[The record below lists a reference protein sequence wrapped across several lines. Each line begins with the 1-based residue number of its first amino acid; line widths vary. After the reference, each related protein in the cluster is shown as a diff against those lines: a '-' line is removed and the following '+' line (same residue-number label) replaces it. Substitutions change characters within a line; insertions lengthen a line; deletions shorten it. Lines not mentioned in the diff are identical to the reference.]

1 MMSEVSSRLVNRIK
15 KDNEILKDRSE
26 RYLRDLRV
34 YKEFNDKL
42 LEENLKLEN
51 EILNLRKMI
60 NIYENRQDRI
70 KN

>member
-1 MMSEVSSRLVNRIK
+1 MSEISTRLVNRIK

-42 LEENLKLEN
+42 IEENLKLEN
-51 EILNLRKMI
+51 EILNLRKII

>member
-1 MMSEVSSRLVNRIK
+1 MSETSTRMINRIK
-15 KDNEILKDRSE
+15 KDNEILKDRAE

-42 LEENLKLEN
+42 VNENLKLEE

-60 NIYENRQDRI
+60 KIYENR
-70 KN
+70 

>member
-1 MMSEVSSRLVNRIK
+1 MSEVSSRMINRIK

-42 LEENLKLEN
+42 VNENLKLEE
-51 EILNLRKMI
+51 EIINLRKMI
-60 NIYENRQDRI
+60 KIYENR
-70 KN
+70 

>member
-1 MMSEVSSRLVNRIK
+1 MSEISSRMINRIK
-15 KDNEILKDRSE
+15 KDNEILKDRAE

-42 LEENLKLEN
+42 VNENLKLEE

-60 NIYENRQDRI
+60 KIYENR
-70 KN
+70 